1 MKMANKNHSCHLQ
14 IDPRTKILLLLLS
27 NLLLFMGSST
37 ELIFAYMVVL
47 ALVLLCSRCYK
58 AVVTF
63 GILFLGL
70 ICLNNYIFPIAPKTV
85 TMIFSIYVN
94 YTFKMLPCL
103 MAGTLLIKTSKLH
116 DIVLA
121 MRKFH
126 FPQQLIITIS
136 VTIRYFPAIA
146 EEVKHIRNAMRLRTI
161 PLSSRVECFVVPLMM
176 AASTTVGEL
185 SAAAVTRGIE
195 NPVKKTSMIQLHFKP
210 MDYLILTGGLLFILA
225 AFVV

>member
-1 MKMANKNHSCHLQ
+1 MDKENHSRHLQ

-37 ELIFAYMVVL
+37 ELIYIYMIAL
-47 ALVLLCSRCYK
+47 AFVLLCSGCYK
-58 AVVTF
+58 TVITFAV
-63 GILFLGL
+63 IFLGL
-70 ICLNNYIFPIAPKTV
+70 TGLNYFIFPIAPKAI
-85 TMIFSIYVN
+85 TMIFAISVN
-94 YTFKMLPCL
+94 YTIKMLPCL
-103 MAGTLLIKTSKLH
+103 MAGALLIKTAKLH

-126 FPQQLIITIS
+126 LPQQLIITIS

-146 EEVKHIRNAMRLRTI
+146 EEIKHIRNAMRLRTI

-195 NPVKKTSMIQLHFKP
+195 NPSKKTSIIQLRFRAI
-210 MDYLILTGGLLFILA
+210 DYLILTGELFFVFA
-225 AFVV
+225 AFVI